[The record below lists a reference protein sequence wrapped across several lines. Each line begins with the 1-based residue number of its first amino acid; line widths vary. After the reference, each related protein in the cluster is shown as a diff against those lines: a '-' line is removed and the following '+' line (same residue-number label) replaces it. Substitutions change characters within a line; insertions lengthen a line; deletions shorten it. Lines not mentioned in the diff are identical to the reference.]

1 MNQVARVNQC
11 TEEARALHVAFELSK
26 SNWKLAFSDG
36 TMRPPRVV
44 NVAARDL
51 DGVLVQVDRA
61 RRNFGLDTAVNVHS
75 CYEAGRDGFWLHRFL
90 ESQGIHSYVVD
101 AASIEIPRRKRRAK
115 TDRLDAVKLVLQLV
129 RFANGEKRVWSIVRV
144 PDVEDEDA
152 RQLHRDLDQLK
163 KERRQHRTRIQS
175 LLFIQ
180 GIDMKVSR
188 GLLSLLDKMRLWDGS
203 PLPASVKERIVR
215 EYHRLELVEEQIRE
229 LEKQRREL
237 LQEAGTE
244 QVKQVQRMAGLRGI
258 GTTSAWVFVMEFF
271 GWRQFHNRREV
282 AGAAGL
288 TPTPWQSGGDPRE
301 QGISKSGNKRVR
313 SLAVEIAWSWLRYQ
327 PESKLTH
334 WYLERFASGGARM
347 RRIGI
352 VALAR
357 RLLVQL
363 WRFVDYGVVP
373 DGALMKV

>member
-1 MNQVARVNQC
+1 MNQVARQEQC
-11 TEEARALHVAFELSK
+11 IEDRRALHVAFELSK

-44 NVAARDL
+44 NVVARDL
-51 DGVLVQVDRA
+51 DGVLFQIDKA
-61 RRNFGLDTAVNVHS
+61 GLSFGLGASVSVHS

-115 TDRLDAVKLVLQLV
+115 TDRLDAVKLVSQLV
-129 RFANGEKRVWSIVRV
+129 RFVNGEKRVWSVVRV
-144 PDVEDEDA
+144 PEVVDEDA

-163 KERRQHRTRIQS
+163 RERRQHRTRIQS
-175 LLFIQ
+175 LLFAQ
-180 GIDMKVSR
+180 GIDMKVTKR
-188 GLLSLLDKMRLWDGS
+188 LPKLVDTYRLWDGS
-203 PLPASVKERIVR
+203 PLPVSVKERIVR
-215 EYHRLELVEEQIRE
+215 EYRRLELVVEQLRE
-229 LEKQRREL
+229 LEKQRRAL
-237 LQEAGTE
+237 LQEGRTE
-244 QVKQVQRMAGLRGI
+244 QVKQVQLMAGLRGI
-258 GTTSAWVFVMEFF
+258 GITSAWVFVMEFF
-271 GWRQFHNRREV
+271 GWRQFNNRREV

-288 TPTPWQSGGDPRE
+288 TPTPWQSGGGPRE
-301 QGISKSGNKRVR
+301 QGIGKTGNKRVR
-313 SLAVEIAWSWLRYQ
+313 TLAVEIAWSWLRYQ

-334 WYLERFASGGARM
+334 WYLERFAGGGARM

-357 RLLVQL
+357 RLLVEL